1 VPKEVDDLGGW
12 FARRADLALLG
23 LAGLAL
29 VSGLALMLS
38 FGFGRDQGIYAVVAE
53 AVTRGSLPYRDA
65 WDFKPPAIFLVY
77 ALAHALGGS
86 GMLPVRAIEVLAL
99 ASLVPAF
106 AVLSRRCL
114 GDPRPGL
121 VAAAVAVF
129 AQVQLEFWDTAQPE
143 TFGGVAVAWALAIAA
158 EREGRARWLGA
169 GALYGV
175 AGLFK
180 PHLGAGLLVTAA
192 FAGRAAR
199 ARGGATLR
207 PLGWLAVGAALPLA
221 CVGAWLAPA
230 WRETAEVFG
239 AFVPAYH
246 ALRFDWVE
254 LPALLVRAFFRGGFG
269 FTAYLPA
276 GLALLALL
284 GPRSGPGLRTALHA
298 LAVVAIQ
305 LVGVAFQG
313 RFYAYHFGASLI
325 LLALPAGW
333 GVWWGWLRVHDA
345 PLRAAVAVALLGALA
360 LPAPD
365 ISSYTGLGFWQRV
378 RMRSAAA
385 LGNDAKLAHIRLHLS
400 GDVHPGADLRVAHW
414 LATRTP
420 PEARVYVWG
429 FEPVIY
435 ALAGRRPASRYIY
448 NAPQRLAWPGHDA
461 AREELLEDLRRE
473 RPEAIVLVARDTLT
487 GVCGEAGDSA
497 AVLEDWPE
505 LRELLAQD
513 YRAAERFEDLVVLAR
528 HR

>member
-1 VPKEVDDLGGW
+1 MPNGVSHLGCR

-23 LAGLAL
+23 LAGAAL
-29 VSGLALMLS
+29 VSGFALMLG
-38 FGFGRDQGIYAVVAE
+38 FGFGRDQGIYAVVGE

-77 ALAHALGGS
+77 ALARALGGS
-86 GMLPVRAIEVLAL
+86 GMVPVRVLEVLAL

-106 AVLSRRCL
+106 AAVSRRCL
-114 GDPRPGL
+114 GDARPGL
-121 VAAAVAVF
+121 VAAAVAGF

-143 TFGGVAVAWALAIAA
+143 TFGGVAVAWALAVAA

-169 GALYGV
+169 GALYGL

-180 PHLGAGLLVTAA
+180 PHLGAGLVVTAA
-192 FAGRAAR
+192 FAAR
-199 ARGGATLR
+199 DASARGASAFA
-207 PLGWLAVGAALPLA
+207 PLGWLVAGAAVPVA

-230 WRETAEVFG
+230 WRETTEVFG

-246 ALRFDWVE
+246 ALRFEWAE
-254 LPALLVRAFFRGGFG
+254 LPALLARAFFRGCLG

-284 GPRSGPGLRTALHA
+284 GPRTGPAARTAVHA
-298 LAVVAIQ
+298 LALVAIQ
-305 LVGVAFQG
+305 LVGVALQA
-313 RFYAYHFGASLI
+313 RFYAYHFGASLT

-333 GVWWGWLRVHDA
+333 GLWRGWLRLRDA
-345 PLRAAVAVALLGALA
+345 PLRAALAFALIGVLA
-360 LPAPD
+360 LRAPE

-378 RMRSAAA
+378 GLRISAA
-385 LGNDAKLAHIRLHLS
+385 LGHNASKAAIRLHVS
-400 GDVHPGADLRVAHW
+400 GDVHPAADLRVAHW

-420 PEARVYVWG
+420 PEASVYVWG

-435 ALAGRRPASRYIY
+435 ELSGRRPASRYIY
-448 NAPQRLAWPGHDA
+448 NVPQRLDWSGHDA
-461 AREELLEDLRRE
+461 AREQLLEDLRRE
-473 RPEAIVLVARDTLT
+473 QPEAVVVVARDTLA
-487 GVCGEAGDSA
+487 GVCGDGADSRTE
-497 AVLEDWPE
+497 LEGWSE
-505 LRELLAQD
+505 LRDLLARH
-513 YRAAERFEDLVVLAR
+513 YRPAGRFEDLQVLVR